1 MEDTLAEV
9 KRLLE
14 DILEQLKE
22 INRKLGGKGEEK
34 QTQQQQTQQ
43 ANQQTNQQKK
53 QYTLKDRIYFFIKKV
68 GQKGPVRLSFL
79 KKVFKNEKED
89 DIAKA
94 LAELEKEGK
103 VIIEN
108 DTVKLK

>member
-1 MEDTLAEV
+1 MEDTLVEV

-22 INRKLGGKGEEK
+22 INKKLGGENR
-34 QTQQQQTQQ
+34 QTQQVQTK
-43 ANQQTNQQKK
+43 QTTQKR
-53 QYTLKDRIYFFIKKV
+53 QYTLKDRLFFFIRKV

-79 KKVFKNEKED
+79 KKVFKNESED
-89 DIAKA
+89 NIAQA
-94 LAELEKEGK
+94 LAELEREGK
-103 VIIEN
+103 VLIEK

>member
-1 MEDTLAEV
+1 MEDTMTEI

-43 ANQQTNQQKK
+43 TQTKQTTQKK
-53 QYTLKDRIYFFIKKV
+53 QYTLKDRLYFFIKKV

-79 KKVFKNEKED
+79 KKVFKNESED
-89 DIAKA
+89 AIAQA

-103 VIIEN
+103 VLIEK